1 MANVLKLVGLKQ
13 ETWDKIQTMADKR
26 AVSSNA
32 IIRKNMERITSKMTT
47 GGRMRDEDVSHA
59 PNGIDTRRQYGQTK
73 FRSDSRAARLNK

>member
-26 AVSSNA
+26 SVSSNA

-47 GGRMRDEDVSHA
+47 GGRCKDEDVSYA
-59 PNGIDTRRQYGQTK
+59 PNGIDTQRQYGQTK
-73 FRSDSRAARLNK
+73 FRSDSRSARLNK